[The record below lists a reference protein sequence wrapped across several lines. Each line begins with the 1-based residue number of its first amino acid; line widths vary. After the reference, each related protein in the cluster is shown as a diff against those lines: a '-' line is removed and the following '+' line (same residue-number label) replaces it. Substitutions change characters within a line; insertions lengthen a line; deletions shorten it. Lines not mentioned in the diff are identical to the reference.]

1 MSPNWFQAHIQKVL
15 SEGVQLN
22 FVLFFACFCIFVCLV
37 DEGERVQI
45 LLQAGHYRPAS
56 ETPFM

>member
-37 DEGERVQI
+37 DEGGESPNTTTSGSLSARQ
-45 LLQAGHYRPAS
+45 
-56 ETPFM
+56 